1 MPIPKSPR
9 PPAGGVRPARAGR
22 PRRGDEPTAD
32 DRAITETALAA
43 RRGVA
48 GAVDDFVRLTRPQVW
63 RFVAHLTDQQSADD
77 LTQETFVRALRALP
91 SFAGR
96 APARV
101 WLMAI
106 ARRTVVDHFRAMAA
120 RPRPA
125 RSGRG
130 EAAADAARRTGPS
143 FEEELVLDDLLRHL
157 SEPRRTAF
165 WLTQVEGHSYAQA
178 AAVVGVPV
186 GTIRSRVARARD
198 DLIAALRTAEEAAR
212 GVPGP
217 RGERPAE
224 AAAAAERGRSAPP
237 RTPGRA

>member
-1 MPIPKSPR
+1 MQTSRSPR
-9 PPAGGVRPARAGR
+9 PPAACARPARAGR
-22 PRRGDEPTAD
+22 PQRGEASPAD

-43 RRGVA
+43 RRGVP
-48 GAVDDFVRLTRPQVW
+48 GAVDDFVRLTRRQVW

-125 RSGRG
+125 RSAGG
-130 EAAADAARRTGPS
+130 EVEAVTAAGLGGPS

-157 SEPRRTAF
+157 PEARRTAF

-198 DLIAALRTAEEAAR
+198 DLIAALRTAEASAR
-212 GVPGP
+212 EVPGP
-217 RGERPAE
+217 RGERARVVAARQQGSGAPAR
-224 AAAAAERGRSAPP
+224 ER
-237 RTPGRA
+237 RTA